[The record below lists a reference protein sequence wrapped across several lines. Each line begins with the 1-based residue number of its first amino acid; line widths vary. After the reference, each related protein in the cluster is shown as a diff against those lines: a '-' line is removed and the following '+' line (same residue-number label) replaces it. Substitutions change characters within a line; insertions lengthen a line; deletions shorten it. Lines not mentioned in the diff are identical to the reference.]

1 MKKLLVTTLVFAF
14 AGSAIANM
22 TYTETV
28 EIWLV
33 RNGSFYWSW
42 YHNNPAETV
51 GGGTM
56 TPDEYEQAVLTG
68 QVSDVTLTIVLD
80 SLSQNDSLGVWL
92 QDKDFDWHD
101 MGLLETMT
109 ISDGNGPLRYSD
121 AYPDHKSSTTFDI
134 EPAWLDGL
142 PVATRIIGDLS
153 GPVEIETSTLS
164 VTVGVAHTPAPGAI
178 LLGSIGVGLVGWLR
192 RRRTL

>member
-1 MKKLLVTTLVFAF
+1 LKKLLITTLVFAF
-14 AGSAIANM
+14 AGSAIANT

-28 EIWLV
+28 EIWQV
-33 RNGSFYWSW
+33 RYGSFYWSW
-42 YHNNPAETV
+42 YHNNPAEIV

-56 TPDEYEQAVLTG
+56 TPDEYEQAVLAG
-68 QVSDVTLTIVLD
+68 QISNVSLTIVLD
-80 SLSQNDSLGVWL
+80 SLSQNDSLSVCIW
-92 QDKDFDWHD
+92 DKDFEWHD

-109 ISDGNGPLRYSD
+109 VSDGNGPIRYSD
-121 AYPDHKSSTTFDI
+121 AYPGHKTSTTFDI
-134 EPAWLDGL
+134 DPAWLDGL

-153 GPVEIETSTLS
+153 GPIEIETSTLS
-164 VTVGVAHTPAPGAI
+164 VTVGHTPAPGAI